1 MTDRYDVAIVGGGPA
16 GATAAALLAGSGL
29 DVVVLERET
38 FPRFHIGESLL
49 PFGLPIHE
57 RIGLELDD
65 ETAVFKRGAQFVCE
79 TSDRIAAFDF
89 ADALP
94 GPPRH
99 AWHVERSRFDER
111 VLGCAQRAGAGVRTT
126 RVRGAEFDV
135 HGVGIETDDGN
146 LRARYLID
154 ASGQGRFLARRNK
167 AISPFRHFGMSAVFT
182 HFDGITDEG
191 LAAIGEGNDIRIVV
205 VPDGWA
211 WTIPLPGRR
220 LSVGLVS
227 RLKGLDNAAFEEWLA
242 SSPLIGK
249 MTSGAVRSELRR
261 VGNFSFR
268 NTSAFGS
275 RYACIGDAACFI
287 DPVFSSGVCL
297 GMNGAA
303 IVADRLVDAFED
315 SAVAAPDLMTP
326 VQGTLNVAYDTFC
339 SMVYRFYNTRFVD
352 NLIFGAPDGGELKPA
367 VTSVLAGDVWRP
379 DNPFRDM
386 LLRARSQP
394 WQEAEPASPPAA

>member
-1 MTDRYDVAIVGGGPA
+1 MTRVHDVAIIGGGPA
-16 GATAAALLAGSGL
+16 GATAAALLAQRGL
-29 DVVVLERET
+29 NTVVLEREA

-57 RIGLELDD
+57 RVGVTLDE
-65 ETAVFKRGAQFVCE
+65 ETAVYKRGAQFVCE
-79 TSDRIAAFDF
+79 TSGRVATFDF

-99 AWHVERSRFDER
+99 AWHVARAEFDAQLLRSAE
-111 VLGCAQRAGAGVRTT
+111 VAGATVRTT
-126 RVRGAEFDV
+126 RVRDV
-135 HGVGIETDDGN
+135 SFGNDDVRLDTDDGAV
-146 LRARYLID
+146 RAQFLVD
-154 ASGQGRFLARRNK
+154 ASGQGRFLARKKRS
-167 AISPFRHFGMSAVFT
+167 IRPYRHFGMSAVFA
-182 HFDGITDEG
+182 HFDGITDDG
-191 LAAIGEGNDIRIVV
+191 LATIGEGNDIRIVV

-211 WTIPLPGRR
+211 WTIPLPGQR

-227 RLKGLDNAAFEEWLA
+227 RRKGLGPAAFDEWLA
-242 SSPLIGK
+242 GSELVGR
-249 MTSGAVRSELRR
+249 MTAGATRSELRQ

-268 NTSAFGS
+268 NTTAFGS
-275 RYACIGDAACFI
+275 RFACIGDAACFI

-303 IVADRLVDAFED
+303 LMADRLIDGFAWGDIAEEE
-315 SAVAAPDLMTP
+315 LMTP
-326 VQGTLNVAYDTFC
+326 VSEKLAIAYDTFC
-339 SMVYRFYNTRFVD
+339 SMVYRFYNTKFVD

-379 DNPFRDM
+379 DNLFRDM

-394 WQEAEPASPPAA
+394 WQEAEPVSQTAV